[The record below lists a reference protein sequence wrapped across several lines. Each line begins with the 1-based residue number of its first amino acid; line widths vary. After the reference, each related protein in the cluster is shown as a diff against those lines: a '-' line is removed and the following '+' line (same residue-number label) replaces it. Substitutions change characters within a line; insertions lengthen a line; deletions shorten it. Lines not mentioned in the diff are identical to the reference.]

1 LEFAVADVLVID
13 DDPLA
18 RLILRSAL
26 ESAGHQVSEAAGGAE
41 ALRLFR
47 VAPAE
52 LVFCDMYMPDGDG
65 LETIPALRREWPRV
79 RIVAVSGGS
88 RTISFDALPVAASL
102 GAVLTL
108 RKPLGREDVLAAA
121 EQALRDAGPEW

>member
-1 LEFAVADVLVID
+1 LPVAHVLIVD
-13 DDPLA
+13 DDPLV

-26 ESAGHQVSEAAGGAE
+26 ESAGHEVREAAGGAE

-47 VAPAE
+47 AAPAE

-65 LETIPALRREWPRV
+65 LETIPALCRERPRV
-79 RIVAVSGGS
+79 RIVAISGGS
-88 RTISFDALPVAASL
+88 RIIPFDALAVAARL

-108 RKPLGREDVLAAA
+108 RKPLSRECVLAAA
-121 EQALRDAGPEW
+121 AQALRDASPEG

>member
-1 LEFAVADVLVID
+1 MADVLVID
-13 DDPLA
+13 DDPVA

-26 ESAGHQVSEAAGGAE
+26 ESAGYRVSEAAGGAE

-47 VAPAE
+47 AAPAE

-65 LETIPALRREWPRV
+65 LETIPALRRERPRV

-88 RTISFDALPVAASL
+88 RAVTFDALPVAKRL

-108 RKPLGREDVLAAA
+108 RKPLSRECVLAAA
-121 EQALRDAGPEW
+121 AQALRGAGPER